1 MFTGIIKNKGKVV
14 SIVKKNKGYEVKIAS
29 NLVFSKKNIGTSI
42 SINGVCL
49 TLTKYLNKNLFF
61 FISYSTFQI
70 TNFKYLKKNSTVN
83 LEKSLKFGDEIA
95 GHFVQGHVDTVGRVI
110 FLKKLAKT
118 WTILIKIDS
127 KFSRLLVDKGS
138 ITINGISLTI
148 VKSLKNQFTLVVIPH
163 TLKLTN
169 ILSLKIGDVIN
180 VEFDIVI
187 KYLLKINKKNEKKK
201 F

>member
-14 SIVKKNKGYEVKIAS
+14 SIVKKNKGYEVKINS

-42 SINGVCL
+42 SINGICL
-49 TLTKYLNKNLFF
+49 TLTKFLNKNLFF

-95 GHFVQGHVDTVGRVI
+95 GHFVQGHIDTVGKVI
-110 FLKKLAKT
+110 SLKKLAKT
-118 WTILIKIDS
+118 WTFLIKVDS
-127 KFSRLLVDKGS
+127 KFSHLLVDKGS
-138 ITINGISLTI
+138 IAIDGISLTI
-148 VKSLKNQFTLVVIPH
+148 VKSFKNQFTLVVIPH

-169 ILSLKIGDVIN
+169 IISLKTGDVVN

-187 KYLLKINKKNEKKK
+187 KYLSKINKKK
-201 F
+201 

>member
-14 SIVKKNKGYEVKIAS
+14 SIVKKNKGYEVKINS

-49 TLTKYLNKNLFF
+49 TLTKFLNKNLFF

-83 LEKSLKFGDEIA
+83 FEKSLKFGDEIA
-95 GHFVQGHVDTVGRVI
+95 GHFVQGHIDTVGKVI
-110 FLKKLAKT
+110 SLKKLAKT
-118 WTILIKIDS
+118 WTFLIKVDS
-127 KFSRLLVDKGS
+127 KFSHLLVDKGS
-138 ITINGISLTI
+138 IAIDGISLTI
-148 VKSLKNQFTLVVIPH
+148 VKSFKNQFTLVVIPH

-169 ILSLKIGDVIN
+169 IISLKTGDVVN

-187 KYLLKINKKNEKKK
+187 KYLSKINKKK
-201 F
+201 

>member
-14 SIVKKNKGYEVKIAS
+14 SIVKKNKGYEVKINS

-42 SINGVCL
+42 SINGICL
-49 TLTKYLNKNLFF
+49 TLTKFLNKNLFF

-70 TNFKYLKKNSTVN
+70 TNFKYLKKNSAVN

-95 GHFVQGHVDTVGRVI
+95 GHFVQGHIDTIGKVI
-110 FLKKLAKT
+110 SLKKIAKT
-118 WTILIKIDS
+118 WTFLIKVDS
-127 KFSRLLVDKGS
+127 KFSHLLVDKGS
-138 ITINGISLTI
+138 ITIDGISLTI
-148 VKSLKNQFTLVVIPH
+148 VKSFKNQFTLVVIPH

-169 ILSLKIGDVIN
+169 IISLKMGDVVN

-187 KYLLKINKKNEKKK
+187 KYLSKINKKK
-201 F
+201 

>member
-14 SIVKKNKGYEVKIAS
+14 SIVKKNKGYEVKINS

-49 TLTKYLNKNLFF
+49 TLIKFLNKNLFF

-95 GHFVQGHVDTVGRVI
+95 GHFVQGHIDTIGKVI
-110 FLKKLAKT
+110 SLKKLAKT
-118 WTILIKIDS
+118 WTFLIKVDS
-127 KFSRLLVDKGS
+127 KFSHLLVDKGS
-138 ITINGISLTI
+138 ITIDGISLTI
-148 VKSLKNQFTLVVIPH
+148 VKSFKNQFTLVVIPH

-169 ILSLKIGDVIN
+169 IISLKTGDVVN

-187 KYLLKINKKNEKKK
+187 KYLSKINKKK
-201 F
+201 

>member
-14 SIVKKNKGYEVKIAS
+14 SIVKKNKGYEVKINS

-49 TLTKYLNKNLFF
+49 TLTKFLNKNLFF

-95 GHFVQGHVDTVGRVI
+95 GHFVQGHIDTVGKVI
-110 FLKKLAKT
+110 SLKKLVKT
-118 WTILIKIDS
+118 WTILVKVEP

-138 ITINGISLTI
+138 VTIDGISLTI

-169 ILSLKIGDVIN
+169 IISLKTGDVVN

-187 KYLLKINKKNEKKK
+187 KYLSKINKKK
-201 F
+201 

>member
-14 SIVKKNKGYEVKIAS
+14 SIVKKNKGYEVKITS

-118 WTILIKIDS
+118 WTILIKIGS

-138 ITINGISLTI
+138 ITVNGISLTI

-187 KYLLKINKKNEKKK
+187 KYLLKINKKK
-201 F
+201 

>member
-14 SIVKKNKGYEVKIAS
+14 SIIKKNKGYEVKINS

-49 TLTKYLNKNLFF
+49 TLTKFLNKNLFF

-95 GHFVQGHVDTVGRVI
+95 GHFVQGHIDTIGKVI
-110 FLKKLAKT
+110 SLKKLAKT
-118 WTILIKIDS
+118 WTFLIKVDS
-127 KFSRLLVDKGS
+127 KFSHLLVDKGS
-138 ITINGISLTI
+138 IAIDGISLTI
-148 VKSLKNQFTLVVIPH
+148 VKSFKNQFTLVVIPH

-169 ILSLKIGDVIN
+169 IISLKTGDVVN

-187 KYLLKINKKNEKKK
+187 KYLSKINKKK
-201 F
+201 

>member
-14 SIVKKNKGYEVKIAS
+14 SIVKKDKGYEFKIGS

-49 TLTKYLNKNLFF
+49 TLTKFSNKNLFF

-95 GHFVQGHVDTVGRVI
+95 GHFVQGHIDTVGKVI
-110 FLKKLAKT
+110 SLKKLVKT
-118 WTILIKIDS
+118 WTFLIKVKP
-127 KFSRLLVDKGS
+127 KFSHLLVDKGS
-138 ITINGISLTI
+138 ITIDGISLTI
-148 VKSLKNQFTLVVIPH
+148 VKSLKNQFTLVIIPH

-169 ILSLKIGDVIN
+169 VISLKTGDIVN

-187 KYLLKINKKNEKKK
+187 KYLSKINKKK
-201 F
+201 

>member
-14 SIVKKNKGYEVKIAS
+14 SIVKKNKGYVVKINS

-49 TLTKYLNKNLFF
+49 TLTKFLNKNLFF
-61 FISYSTFQI
+61 FVSYSTFQI

-95 GHFVQGHVDTVGRVI
+95 GHFVQGHIDTVGKVI
-110 FLKKLAKT
+110 SLKKLVKT
-118 WTILIKIDS
+118 WTILVKVEP

-138 ITINGISLTI
+138 ITIDGISLTI

-163 TLKLTN
+163 TLELTN
-169 ILSLKIGDVIN
+169 IISLKTGDVVN

-187 KYLLKINKKNEKKK
+187 KYLSKINKKK
-201 F
+201 

>member
-14 SIVKKNKGYEVKIAS
+14 SIVKKNKGYEVKITS

-110 FLKKLAKT
+110 CLKKLAKT

-169 ILSLKIGDVIN
+169 ILSLKIGDVVN

-187 KYLLKINKKNEKKK
+187 KYLLKINKKK
-201 F
+201 

>member
-14 SIVKKNKGYEVKIAS
+14 SIVKKNKGYEVKINS

-49 TLTKYLNKNLFF
+49 TLTKFLNKNLFF

-95 GHFVQGHVDTVGRVI
+95 GHFVQGHIDTIGKVI
-110 FLKKLAKT
+110 SLKKLAKT
-118 WTILIKIDS
+118 WTFLIKVDS
-127 KFSRLLVDKGS
+127 KFSHLLVDKGS
-138 ITINGISLTI
+138 IAIDGISLTI
-148 VKSLKNQFTLVVIPH
+148 VKSFKNQFTLVVIPH

-169 ILSLKIGDVIN
+169 LISLKTGDVVN

-187 KYLLKINKKNEKKK
+187 KYLSKINKKK
-201 F
+201 

>member
-14 SIVKKNKGYEVKIAS
+14 SIVKKNKGYEVKINS

-42 SINGVCL
+42 SINGICL
-49 TLTKYLNKNLFF
+49 TLTKFLNKNLFF

-95 GHFVQGHVDTVGRVI
+95 GHFVQGHIDTIGKVI
-110 FLKKLAKT
+110 SLKKLAKT
-118 WTILIKIDS
+118 WTFLIKVDS
-127 KFSRLLVDKGS
+127 KFSHLLVDKGS
-138 ITINGISLTI
+138 ITIDGISLTI
-148 VKSLKNQFTLVVIPH
+148 VKSFKNQFTLVVIPH

-169 ILSLKIGDVIN
+169 IISLKTGDVVN

-187 KYLLKINKKNEKKK
+187 KYLSKINKKK
-201 F
+201 

>member
-14 SIVKKNKGYEVKIAS
+14 SIVKKNKGYEVKINS

-49 TLTKYLNKNLFF
+49 TLTKFLNKNLFF
-61 FISYSTFQI
+61 FVSYSTFQI

-95 GHFVQGHVDTVGRVI
+95 GHFVQGHIDTVGKVI
-110 FLKKLAKT
+110 SLKKLAKT
-118 WTILIKIDS
+118 WTFLIKVES
-127 KFSRLLVDKGS
+127 KFSHLLVDKGS
-138 ITINGISLTI
+138 ITIDGISLTI

-169 ILSLKIGDVIN
+169 IISLKTGDVVN

-187 KYLLKINKKNEKKK
+187 KYLSKINKKK
-201 F
+201 

>member
-14 SIVKKNKGYEVKIAS
+14 SIVKKNKGYEVKINS

-49 TLTKYLNKNLFF
+49 TLTKFLSKNLFF

-95 GHFVQGHVDTVGRVI
+95 GHFVQGHIDTVGKVI
-110 FLKKLAKT
+110 SLKKLAKT
-118 WTILIKIDS
+118 WTFLIKVDS
-127 KFSRLLVDKGS
+127 KFSHLLVDKGS
-138 ITINGISLTI
+138 ITIDGISLTI
-148 VKSLKNQFTLVVIPH
+148 VKSFKNQFTLVVIPH

-169 ILSLKIGDVIN
+169 IISLKTGDVVN

-187 KYLLKINKKNEKKK
+187 KYLSKINKKK
-201 F
+201 

>member
-14 SIVKKNKGYEVKIAS
+14 SIVKKNKGYEVKINS

-49 TLTKYLNKNLFF
+49 TLTKFLNKNLFF

-95 GHFVQGHVDTVGRVI
+95 GHFVQGHIDTIGKVI
-110 FLKKLAKT
+110 SLKKLAKT
-118 WTILIKIDS
+118 WTFLIKVDS
-127 KFSRLLVDKGS
+127 KFSHLLVDKGS
-138 ITINGISLTI
+138 ITIDGISLTI
-148 VKSLKNQFTLVVIPH
+148 VKSFKNQFTLVVIPH

-169 ILSLKIGDVIN
+169 IISLKTGDVVN
-180 VEFDIVI
+180 VKFDIVI
-187 KYLLKINKKNEKKK
+187 KYLSKINKKK
-201 F
+201 

>member
-14 SIVKKNKGYEVKIAS
+14 SIVKKNKGYEVKINS

-49 TLTKYLNKNLFF
+49 TLTKLLNKNLFF

-95 GHFVQGHVDTVGRVI
+95 GHFVQGHIDTVGKVI
-110 FLKKLAKT
+110 SLKKLAKT
-118 WTILIKIDS
+118 WTFLIKVES
-127 KFSRLLVDKGS
+127 KFSHLLVDKGS
-138 ITINGISLTI
+138 ITIDGISLTI

-169 ILSLKIGDVIN
+169 IISLKTGDVVN

-187 KYLLKINKKNEKKK
+187 KYLSKINKRK
-201 F
+201 

>member
-14 SIVKKNKGYEVKIAS
+14 SIVKKDKGYEFKISS
-29 NLVFSKKNIGTSI
+29 NLVFSKKKIGTSI

-49 TLTKYLNKNLFF
+49 TLTKFLNKNLFF

-95 GHFVQGHVDTVGRVI
+95 GHFVQGHIDTVGKI
-110 FLKKLAKT
+110 ISLKKLAKT
-118 WTILIKIDS
+118 WTFLIKVES
-127 KFSRLLVDKGS
+127 KFSHLLVDKGS
-138 ITINGISLTI
+138 ITIDGISLTI

-169 ILSLKIGDVIN
+169 IISLKTGDVVN

-187 KYLLKINKKNEKKK
+187 KYLSKINKKK
-201 F
+201 

>member
-14 SIVKKNKGYEVKIAS
+14 SIVKKNKGYEVKINS

-49 TLTKYLNKNLFF
+49 TLTKFLNKNLFF

-70 TNFKYLKKNSTVN
+70 TNFKYLKKNSAVN

-95 GHFVQGHVDTVGRVI
+95 GHFVQGHIDTIGKVI
-110 FLKKLAKT
+110 SLKKLAKT
-118 WTILIKIDS
+118 WTFLIKVDS
-127 KFSRLLVDKGS
+127 KFSHLLVDKGS
-138 ITINGISLTI
+138 ITIDGISLTI
-148 VKSLKNQFTLVVIPH
+148 VKSFKNQFTLVVIPH

-169 ILSLKIGDVIN
+169 IISLKTGNVVN

-187 KYLLKINKKNEKKK
+187 KYLSKINKKK
-201 F
+201 

>member
-14 SIVKKNKGYEVKIAS
+14 SIVKKNKGYEVKINS

-49 TLTKYLNKNLFF
+49 TLTKFLNKNLFF

-70 TNFKYLKKNSTVN
+70 TNFKYLKKNSAVN

-95 GHFVQGHVDTVGRVI
+95 GHFVQGHIDTVGKVI
-110 FLKKLAKT
+110 SLKKLAKT
-118 WTILIKIDS
+118 WTFLIKVDS
-127 KFSRLLVDKGS
+127 KFSHLLVDKGS
-138 ITINGISLTI
+138 IAIDGISLTI
-148 VKSLKNQFTLVVIPH
+148 VKSFKNQFTLVVIPH

-169 ILSLKIGDVIN
+169 IISLKTGDVVN

-187 KYLLKINKKNEKKK
+187 KYLSKINKKK
-201 F
+201 

>member
-1 MFTGIIKNKGKVV
+1 MFTGNKKNKGKVV
-14 SIVKKNKGYEVKIAS
+14 SIVKKNKGYEVKINS

-49 TLTKYLNKNLFF
+49 TLTKFLSKNLFF

-95 GHFVQGHVDTVGRVI
+95 GHFVQGHIDTIGKVI
-110 FLKKLAKT
+110 SLKKLAKT
-118 WTILIKIDS
+118 WTFLIKVDS
-127 KFSRLLVDKGS
+127 KFSHLLVDKGS
-138 ITINGISLTI
+138 ITIDGISLTI
-148 VKSLKNQFTLVVIPH
+148 VKSFKNQFTLVVIPH

-169 ILSLKIGDVIN
+169 IISLKMGDVVN

-187 KYLLKINKKNEKKK
+187 KYLSKINKKK
-201 F
+201 

>member
-14 SIVKKNKGYEVKIAS
+14 SIVKKNKVYEVKINS
-29 NLVFSKKNIGTSI
+29 NLFFSKKNIGTSI

-49 TLTKYLNKNLFF
+49 TLTKFLSKNLFF

-95 GHFVQGHVDTVGRVI
+95 GHFVQGHVDTVGKVI
-110 FLKKLAKT
+110 SLKKLSKT
-118 WTILIKIDS
+118 WTILVKIDS

-169 ILSLKIGDVIN
+169 ILSLKIGDVVN

-187 KYLLKINKKNEKKK
+187 KYLLKINKKK
-201 F
+201 

>member
-14 SIVKKNKGYEVKIAS
+14 SIVKKNKGYEVKINS

-49 TLTKYLNKNLFF
+49 TLTKFLNKNLFF

-95 GHFVQGHVDTVGRVI
+95 GHFVQGHIDTVGKVI
-110 FLKKLAKT
+110 SLKKLAKT
-118 WTILIKIDS
+118 WTFLIKVDS
-127 KFSRLLVDKGS
+127 KFSHLLVDKGS
-138 ITINGISLTI
+138 ITIDGISLTI
-148 VKSLKNQFTLVVIPH
+148 VKSFKNQFTLVVIPH

-169 ILSLKIGDVIN
+169 IISLKTGDVVN

-187 KYLLKINKKNEKKK
+187 KYLSKINKKK
-201 F
+201 

>member
-1 MFTGIIKNKGKVV
+1 MFTGIIKNKGKVL
-14 SIVKKNKGYEVKIAS
+14 SIVKKNKGYEVKINS

-49 TLTKYLNKNLFF
+49 TLTKFLNKNLFF

-95 GHFVQGHVDTVGRVI
+95 GHFVQGHIDTIGKVI
-110 FLKKLAKT
+110 SLKKLAKT
-118 WTILIKIDS
+118 WTFLIKVDS
-127 KFSRLLVDKGS
+127 KFSHLLVDKGS
-138 ITINGISLTI
+138 ITIDGISLTI
-148 VKSLKNQFTLVVIPH
+148 VKSFKNQFTLVVIPH

-169 ILSLKIGDVIN
+169 IISLKTGDVVN

-187 KYLLKINKKNEKKK
+187 KYLSKINKKK
-201 F
+201 

>member
-14 SIVKKNKGYEVKIAS
+14 SIVKKDKGYEFKISS

-42 SINGVCL
+42 SINGACL
-49 TLTKYLNKNLFF
+49 TLTKFLNKNLFF

-95 GHFVQGHVDTVGRVI
+95 GHFVQGHIDTVGKVI
-110 FLKKLAKT
+110 SLKKLAKT
-118 WTILIKIDS
+118 WTFLIKVES
-127 KFSRLLVDKGS
+127 KFSHLLVDKGS
-138 ITINGISLTI
+138 ITIDGISLTI

-169 ILSLKIGDVIN
+169 IISLKTGDVVN

-187 KYLLKINKKNEKKK
+187 KYLSKINKKK
-201 F
+201 

>member
-14 SIVKKNKGYEVKIAS
+14 SIVKKDKGYEFKISS
-29 NLVFSKKNIGTSI
+29 NLVFSKKKIGTSI

-49 TLTKYLNKNLFF
+49 TLTKFSNKNLFF

-95 GHFVQGHVDTVGRVI
+95 GHFVQGHIDTVGKI
-110 FLKKLAKT
+110 ISLKKLAKT
-118 WTILIKIDS
+118 WTFLIKVDS
-127 KFSRLLVDKGS
+127 KFSHLLVDKGS
-138 ITINGISLTI
+138 ITIDGISLTI

-169 ILSLKIGDVIN
+169 IISLKTGDVVN

-187 KYLLKINKKNEKKK
+187 KYLSKINKKK
-201 F
+201 

>member
-14 SIVKKNKGYEVKIAS
+14 SIVKKNKGYEVKINS

-49 TLTKYLNKNLFF
+49 TLTKFLNKNLFF

-95 GHFVQGHVDTVGRVI
+95 GHFVQGHIDTIGKVI
-110 FLKKLAKT
+110 SLKKLAKT
-118 WTILIKIDS
+118 WTFLIKVDS
-127 KFSRLLVDKGS
+127 KFSHLLVDKGS
-138 ITINGISLTI
+138 IIIDGISLTI
-148 VKSLKNQFTLVVIPH
+148 VKSFKNQFTLVVIPH

-169 ILSLKIGDVIN
+169 IISLKTGDVVN

-187 KYLLKINKKNEKKK
+187 KYLSKINKKK
-201 F
+201 

>member
-14 SIVKKNKGYEVKIAS
+14 SIVKKNKGYEVKINS

-49 TLTKYLNKNLFF
+49 TLTKFLNKNLFF

-95 GHFVQGHVDTVGRVI
+95 GHFVQGHIDTIGKVI
-110 FLKKLAKT
+110 SLKKLAKT
-118 WTILIKIDS
+118 WTFLIKVDS
-127 KFSRLLVDKGS
+127 KFSHLLVDKGS
-138 ITINGISLTI
+138 ITIDGISLTI
-148 VKSLKNQFTLVVIPH
+148 VKSFKNQFTLVVIPH

-169 ILSLKIGDVIN
+169 IIALKTGDVVN

-187 KYLLKINKKNEKKK
+187 KYLSKINKKK
-201 F
+201 

>member
-14 SIVKKNKGYEVKIAS
+14 SIVKKNKGYEVKINS

-169 ILSLKIGDVIN
+169 ILSLKIGDVVN

-187 KYLLKINKKNEKKK
+187 KYLLKINKKK
-201 F
+201 

>member
-1 MFTGIIKNKGKVV
+1 MFTGSIKNKGKVV
-14 SIVKKNKGYEVKIAS
+14 SIVKKDKGYEFKISS
-29 NLVFSKKNIGTSI
+29 NLFFSKKNIGTSI

-49 TLTKYLNKNLFF
+49 TLTKFLNKNLFF

-95 GHFVQGHVDTVGRVI
+95 GHFVQGHIDTVGKVI
-110 FLKKLAKT
+110 SLKKLAKT
-118 WTILIKIDS
+118 WTFLIKVES
-127 KFSRLLVDKGS
+127 KFSHLLVDKGS
-138 ITINGISLTI
+138 ITIDGISLTI

-169 ILSLKIGDVIN
+169 IISLKTGDVVN

-187 KYLLKINKKNEKKK
+187 KYLSKINKKK
-201 F
+201 

>member
-14 SIVKKNKGYEVKIAS
+14 SIVKKNKGYEVKINS

-49 TLTKYLNKNLFF
+49 TLTKFLSKNLFF

-95 GHFVQGHVDTVGRVI
+95 GHFVQGHIDTVGKVI
-110 FLKKLAKT
+110 SLKKLAKT
-118 WTILIKIDS
+118 WTFLIKVGS
-127 KFSRLLVDKGS
+127 KFSHLLVDKGS
-138 ITINGISLTI
+138 ITIDGISLTI
-148 VKSLKNQFTLVVIPH
+148 VKSFKNQFTLVVIPH

-169 ILSLKIGDVIN
+169 IISLKTGDVVN

-187 KYLLKINKKNEKKK
+187 KYLSKINKKK
-201 F
+201 

>member
-14 SIVKKNKGYEVKIAS
+14 SIVKKNKGYEVKINS

-49 TLTKYLNKNLFF
+49 TLTKFLNKNLFF

-70 TNFKYLKKNSTVN
+70 TNFKYLKKNSAVN

-95 GHFVQGHVDTVGRVI
+95 GHFVQGHIDTIGKVI
-110 FLKKLAKT
+110 SLKKLAKT
-118 WTILIKIDS
+118 WTFLIKVDS
-127 KFSRLLVDKGS
+127 KFSHLLVDKGS
-138 ITINGISLTI
+138 IAIDGISLTI
-148 VKSLKNQFTLVVIPH
+148 VKSFKNQFTLVVIPH

-169 ILSLKIGDVIN
+169 IISLKTGDVVN

-187 KYLLKINKKNEKKK
+187 KYLSKINKKK
-201 F
+201 

>member
-14 SIVKKNKGYEVKIAS
+14 SIVKKNKGYEVKINS
-29 NLVFSKKNIGTSI
+29 NLVLSKKNIGTSI

-49 TLTKYLNKNLFF
+49 TLIKFLNKNLFF

-95 GHFVQGHVDTVGRVI
+95 GHFVQGHIDTIGKVI
-110 FLKKLAKT
+110 SLKKLAKT
-118 WTILIKIDS
+118 WTFLIKVDS
-127 KFSRLLVDKGS
+127 KFSHLLVDKGS
-138 ITINGISLTI
+138 ITIDGISLTI
-148 VKSLKNQFTLVVIPH
+148 VKSFKNQFTLVVIPH

-169 ILSLKIGDVIN
+169 LISLKTGDVVN

-187 KYLLKINKKNEKKK
+187 KYLSKINKKK
-201 F
+201 

>member
-14 SIVKKNKGYEVKIAS
+14 SIVKKNKGYEVKINS

-49 TLTKYLNKNLFF
+49 TLTKFLNKNLFF
-61 FISYSTFQI
+61 FISFQI

-95 GHFVQGHVDTVGRVI
+95 GHFVQGHIDTIGKVI
-110 FLKKLAKT
+110 SLKKLAKT
-118 WTILIKIDS
+118 WTFLIKVDS
-127 KFSRLLVDKGS
+127 KFSHLLVDKGS
-138 ITINGISLTI
+138 ITIDGISLTI
-148 VKSLKNQFTLVVIPH
+148 VKSFKNQFTLVVIPH

-169 ILSLKIGDVIN
+169 IISLKTGDVVN

-187 KYLLKINKKNEKKK
+187 KYLSKINKKK
-201 F
+201 

>member
-14 SIVKKNKGYEVKIAS
+14 SIVKKDKGYEVKINS

-49 TLTKYLNKNLFF
+49 TLTKFLNKNLFF

-95 GHFVQGHVDTVGRVI
+95 GHFVQGHIDTVGKVI
-110 FLKKLAKT
+110 SLKKLVKT
-118 WTILIKIDS
+118 WTILVKVEP

-138 ITINGISLTI
+138 VTIDGISLTI

-169 ILSLKIGDVIN
+169 IISLKTGDVVN

-187 KYLLKINKKNEKKK
+187 KYLSKINKKK
-201 F
+201 